1 MHNEPRGS
9 LAGIVGAPE
18 RFPSRELHPRVTGML
33 KVVVAGVRLNLS
45 GAEISHIP
53 ALSRKV
59 PRPAEVGR

>member
-1 MHNEPRGS
+1 
-9 LAGIVGAPE
+9 
-18 RFPSRELHPRVTGML
+18 VTGML